1 MSNTKIL
8 VIVAHPDLANSRIN
22 KRLAGGVMGLSN
34 VKVEKLYMDYPDGV
48 LDVAREQEAVAA
60 SDVLVFHFPFYWY
73 AAPALLKEW
82 QDKVLGL
89 SWSSEQFR
97 ESLAAKKLLVV
108 VTMAHAATTYLRG
121 AENQYTVEESMTP
134 LRQMADYCGMIWQT
148 PHAIYGVKDFG
159 DEDIDREVEEYK
171 ELLAGY

>member
-48 LDVAREQEAVAA
+48 IDVIVIQV
-60 SDVLVFHFPFYWY
+60 PFYWY